1 MKNKALALLLG
12 VLGVVVLVGGV
23 YYALTYFSYLGNLII
38 AFFSANSV
46 QDLSSCGLYI
56 PEGFNGLR
64 DQIATTILPLLYL
77 GVPLFLI
84 LVSVLMFCSGY
95 YFGRHSTES
104 QHKERVKRE
113 EEIKQ
118 EVAKRM
124 GRKQMKATEEE
135 EPEEEEEEPE
145 EKKPKAVKKA

>member
-1 MKNKALALLLG
+1 MKNKAISMVLG
-12 VLGVVVLVGGV
+12 VLGLVVIIGGV

-46 QDLSSCGLYI
+46 QDLSSCGLYV
-56 PEGFNGLR
+56 PEGFNNLR
-64 DQIATTILPLLYL
+64 DQIATTILPMLYL

-84 LVSVLMFCSGY
+84 AVSVLMFGSGY

-104 QHKERVKRE
+104 QHKEKVKRE

-135 EPEEEEEEPE
+135 EAEEEEEEPQE
-145 EKKPKAVKKA
+145 KPKFGKRA